1 MRKVLRASQVLTL
14 SLLPVLAV
22 VSQGLAEDILN
33 LNQNQTGFSL
43 PGVTLPQGQ
52 DEVHAS
58 DGTTCRSA
66 VSGSGAYLDLGI
78 IRGNN
83 SSSQANSDIATYGR
97 VVIPIGRTPKR
108 VDCSRLYELE
118 VERLQ
123 LELKLL
129 KMGLGADGQTT
140 GSVAASPA
148 QAGAP
153 QAGVAQNSAAQTGAA
168 QASPTQVKSAGW
180 ANEGWTIR
188 GTTGNAK
195 KKKRK

>member
-83 SSSQANSDIATYGR
+83 STSQANSDIATYGR

-129 KMGLGADGQTT
+129 KMGLGTDGQTT
-140 GSVAASPA
+140 GSTTSTAATAAAASAAPA
-148 QAGAP
+148 ARP
-153 QAGVAQNSAAQTGAA
+153 VT
-168 QASPTQVKSAGW
+168 SAGW
-180 ANEGWTIR
+180 ANEGWSIR
-188 GTTGNAK
+188 GTTGNEK

>member
-1 MRKVLRASQVLTL
+1 MRKVFWAPQVLTVAFAAMWAGI
-14 SLLPVLAV
+14 SPA
-22 VSQGLAEDILN
+22 LAEDVYN
-33 LNQNQTGFSL
+33 LNQNESGFNL

-66 VSGSGAYLDLGI
+66 VSGTGAYFDLGV
-78 IRGNN
+78 IRGN
-83 SSSQANSDIATYGR
+83 SQSNNDVATYGR

-129 KMGLGADGQTT
+129 KMGLGGDGPTA
-140 GSVAASPA
+140 SVAAS
-148 QAGAP
+148 AP
-153 QAGVAQNSAAQTGAA
+153 TPVA
-168 QASPTQVKSAGW
+168 ASPGW
-180 ANEGWTIR
+180 ANEGWNIR
-188 GTTGNAK
+188 TGSGDGK
-195 KKKRK
+195 KKKKK

>member
-1 MRKVLRASQVLTL
+1 MRKVFWAPQVLTAAFAAMTVGI
-14 SLLPVLAV
+14 SPA
-22 VSQGLAEDILN
+22 LAEDVYN
-33 LNQNQTGFSL
+33 LNQNESGFNL

-66 VSGSGAYLDLGI
+66 VSGTGAYFDLGI

-83 SSSQANSDIATYGR
+83 QSNNDVATYGR

-129 KMGLGADGQTT
+129 KMGLGADGPTASVTT
-140 GSVAASPA
+140 SAPAAAPTAASP
-148 QAGAP
+148 
-153 QAGVAQNSAAQTGAA
+153 
-168 QASPTQVKSAGW
+168 GW
-180 ANEGWTIR
+180 ANEGWSIR
-188 GTTGNAK
+188 TGNGDGK
-195 KKKRK
+195 KKKKK

>member
-1 MRKVLRASQVLTL
+1 MRKVFWAPQVLISAL
-14 SLLPVLAV
+14 AAAWAGVIPVM
-22 VSQGLAEDILN
+22 AEDVYN
-33 LNQNQTGFSL
+33 LNQNESGFNL

-52 DEVHAS
+52 DEVHAA

-66 VSGSGAYLDLGI
+66 VSGSGAYVDLGV

-83 SSSQANSDIATYGR
+83 QSNNDVATYGR

-129 KMGLGADGQTT
+129 KMGLGADGQTA
-140 GSVAASPA
+140 SVATSAPAPTVASP
-148 QAGAP
+148 
-153 QAGVAQNSAAQTGAA
+153 
-168 QASPTQVKSAGW
+168 GW
-180 ANEGWTIR
+180 ANEGWSIR
-188 GTTGNAK
+188 TGNGDGK

>member
-1 MRKVLRASQVLTL
+1 MRKVFWAPQILTVAL
-14 SLLPVLAV
+14 AAMLARISPVLA
-22 VSQGLAEDILN
+22 EDVYN
-33 LNQNQTGFSL
+33 LNQNESGFNL

-66 VSGSGAYLDLGI
+66 VSGTGAYLDLGV

-83 SSSQANSDIATYGR
+83 QSNNDVATYGR
-97 VVIPIGRTPKR
+97 VVVPIGRSPKR

-129 KMGLGADGQTT
+129 KMGLGADGPTA
-140 GSVAASPA
+140 SVAATAPA
-148 QAGAP
+148 PEA
-153 QAGVAQNSAAQTGAA
+153 
-168 QASPTQVKSAGW
+168 ASPGW
-180 ANEGWTIR
+180 ANEGWSIR
-188 GTTGNAK
+188 TGSDGK
-195 KKKRK
+195 KKKKK

>member
-14 SLLPVLAV
+14 ALLPALAV
-22 VSQGLAEDILN
+22 ASQGLAEDILN
-33 LNQNQTGFSL
+33 LNQNQTGFTL

-66 VSGSGAYLDLGI
+66 VSGSGAYLDVGV
-78 IRGNN
+78 IRGNSN
-83 SSSQANSDIATYGR
+83 SQSNSDIATYGR
-97 VVIPIGRTPKR
+97 VVVPIGRTPKR

-129 KMGLGADGQTT
+129 KMGLGADGQT
-140 GSVAASPA
+140 GSVVAPATAPAAAPA
-148 QAGAP
+148 
-153 QAGVAQNSAAQTGAA
+153 AA
-168 QASPTQVKSAGW
+168 SAGW
-180 ANEGWTIR
+180 ANEGWSIR
-188 GTTGNAK
+188 GTTGNDK
-195 KKKRK
+195 KKKKK

>member
-1 MRKVLRASQVLTL
+1 M
-14 SLLPVLAV
+14 
-22 VSQGLAEDILN
+22 
-33 LNQNQTGFSL
+33 
-43 PGVTLPQGQ
+43 TLPQGQ

-66 VSGSGAYLDLGI
+66 VSGTGAYLDLGV

-83 SSSQANSDIATYGR
+83 RSNNDVATYGR

-129 KMGLGADGQTT
+129 KMGLGADGQTA
-140 GSVAASPA
+140 SVAAS
-148 QAGAP
+148 AP
-153 QAGVAQNSAAQTGAA
+153 PPVA
-168 QASPTQVKSAGW
+168 ASPGW
-180 ANEGWTIR
+180 ANEGWSIR
-188 GTTGNAK
+188 TGSDGK
-195 KKKRK
+195 KKKKK

>member
-1 MRKVLRASQVLTL
+1 MRKVFRASQVLIL
-14 SLLPVLAV
+14 SLLSALAV
-22 VSQGLAEDILN
+22 ASQGLAEDILN

-43 PGVTLPQGQ
+43 PGVSLPQGQ

-66 VSGSGAYLDLGI
+66 VSGSGAYLDLGV

-83 SSSQANSDIATYGR
+83 SSNQANSDIATYGR

-140 GSVAASPA
+140 GGTTGTAATASE
-148 QAGAP
+148 AP
-153 QAGVAQNSAAQTGAA
+153 TARSAA
-168 QASPTQVKSAGW
+168 SAGW
-180 ANEGWTIR
+180 ANEGWSIR
-188 GTTGNAK
+188 GTTGNEK

>member
-1 MRKVLRASQVLTL
+1 MRKVFWAPQVLTVAFAATWAGI
-14 SLLPVLAV
+14 SPVLA
-22 VSQGLAEDILN
+22 EDVYN
-33 LNQNQTGFSL
+33 LNQNESGFNL

-66 VSGSGAYLDLGI
+66 VSGTGAYLDLGV

-83 SSSQANSDIATYGR
+83 QANNDIATYGR

-129 KMGLGADGQTT
+129 KMGLGGDGPTA
-140 GSVAASPA
+140 SVAAS
-148 QAGAP
+148 AP
-153 QAGVAQNSAAQTGAA
+153 TPVAT
-168 QASPTQVKSAGW
+168 SPGW
-180 ANEGWTIR
+180 ANEGWSIR
-188 GTTGNAK
+188 TGSGDGK
-195 KKKRK
+195 KKKKK

>member
-14 SLLPVLAV
+14 SLLSVLAV
-22 VSQGLAEDILN
+22 ISRGLAEDILN

-43 PGVTLPQGQ
+43 PGVSLPQGQ

-66 VSGSGAYLDLGI
+66 VSGSGAYLDLGV

-83 SSSQANSDIATYGR
+83 SGNQTNSDIATYGR

-129 KMGLGADGQTT
+129 KMGLGSDGQTT
-140 GSVAASPA
+140 GSVAAPTP
-148 QAGAP
+148 QGLEP
-153 QAGVAQNSAAQTGAA
+153 QASAA
-168 QASPTQVKSAGW
+168 QVKSARW
-180 ANEGWTIR
+180 ANEGWSIR
-188 GTTGNAK
+188 GTTGSEK